1 MTTATATVALA
12 AKPVRKRRTRAKSTA
27 TKPMK
32 EQTSA
37 LTKSERKVTPSK
49 DAIAPV
55 VVTNALTMSER
66 NYPLTKPDVELLTK
80 DVLLQDFKNRMAIH
94 HYEIQEVWRDYNWI
108 VDNYVKPITNKV
120 ITKVKDLS
128 A

>member
-12 AKPVRKRRTRAKSTA
+12 AKPVRKRRTRAKSTT
-27 TKPMK
+27 TKTMT
-32 EQTSA
+32 EQ
-37 LTKSERKVTPSK
+37 KKVTPIK

-55 VVTNALTMSER
+55 VVTDALTMSER
-66 NYPLTKPDVELLTK
+66 NYPLTKPNVELLTK

-108 VDNYVKPITNKV
+108 VDNYVKPITNQV
-120 ITKVKDLS
+120 ITKVKDLN